1 MERVCNNIRMIKQRK
16 TTFVKAVKSSN
27 VFRQM
32 FQIYSERRS
41 QVILLNKINYA
52 VISFGNKFKRLLKRN
67 GHTKEVRNL
76 KKI

>member
-41 QVILLNKINYA
+41 
-52 VISFGNKFKRLLKRN
+52 
-67 GHTKEVRNL
+67 
-76 KKI
+76 